1 MEKSQKKPREGGAV
15 KAILLPALALLL
27 IAGVS
32 SFLLAFVNDVTAPI
46 IAEREAAERAEAMAA
61 VLPAAATFSEE
72 KTVSLTVDGEDEE
85 IVYYEGLDSTGA
97 LIGYVFTASGA
108 GYGGDVAV
116 MTGVDMDGVV
126 TNIEITSI
134 NETPGLGMRAQEES
148 FLSQYIGKS
157 GSLTV
162 SKTAAGDEIQ
172 ALTGATITSTAVT
185 DAVNAALAAWQTITG
200 GTAA

>member
-61 VLPAAATFSEE
+61 VLPAAATFSED

-97 LIGYVFTASGA
+97 LVGYVFTASGA
-108 GYGGDVAV
+108 GYGGDVSV

-126 TNIEITSI
+126 TNIEITGI

-162 SKTAAGDEIQ
+162 SKTAVGDEIQ

>member
-46 IAEREAAERAEAMAA
+46 IAEREAAENAEAMAA
-61 VLPAAATFSEE
+61 VLPEAASFSEE
-72 KTVSLTVDGEDEE
+72 KTVTLPDDGDA

-108 GYGGDVAV
+108 GYGGDVSV

-126 TNIEITSI
+126 TNIEITGI

>member
-1 MEKSQKKPREGGAV
+1 MEKSQKKPREGGAA

-61 VLPAAATFSEE
+61 VLPAAATFSED

-162 SKTAAGDEIQ
+162 SKTATGDEIQ

>member
-46 IAEREAAERAEAMAA
+46 ITEREAAERAEAMAA

>member
-46 IAEREAAERAEAMAA
+46 IAERETAERAEAMAA

>member
-61 VLPAAATFSEE
+61 VLPAAATFSED

-97 LIGYVFTASGA
+97 LVGYVFTASGA

>member
-61 VLPAAATFSEE
+61 VLPAAATFSED
-72 KTVSLTVDGEDEE
+72 KTVSLTVDGENEE

-97 LIGYVFTASGA
+97 LVGYVFTASGA

>member
-61 VLPAAATFSEE
+61 VLPAAATFSEK

-126 TNIEITSI
+126 TNIEITGI